1 LFETIAWEKIMP
13 PWEIHP
19 ALVHFPIAF
28 FLSGVTLDLY
38 AWWMRREDLARIA
51 TGILAAGVI
60 MAVPTAL
67 AGLLAFFTV
76 PAHTEAAHTRMLWH
90 LGLEVAAVAL
100 FTAVVI
106 VRWRD
111 GLALPGAASRGLGLL
126 AAAILI
132 VASYLG
138 GDLVYHG
145 GAGVDPQILAPEVR
159 EGHSHSHGA
168 EPGSAPDHSQ
178 EKSDHHHPD

>member
-1 LFETIAWEKIMP
+1 MP
-13 PWEIHP
+13 PREIHP

-28 FLSGVTLDLY
+28 FLGGVTLDLY

-51 TGILAAGVI
+51 IGLLAAGVV

-76 PAHTEAAHTRMLWH
+76 PAHTAAAHDIMIWH
-90 LGLEVAAVAL
+90 LVSEVAAVAL

-106 VRWRD
+106 VRWRN
-111 GLALPGAASRGLGLL
+111 GLALPGAAARGLGLL
-126 AAAILI
+126 AAVILL

-138 GDLVYHG
+138 GVLPYHE
-145 GAGVDPQILAPEVR
+145 GAGVNPQILAPEIR

-168 EPGSAPDHSQ
+168 EPGSAPEHSH
-178 EKSDHHHPD
+178 EKNDHHHSD

>member
-1 LFETIAWEKIMP
+1 MWGEIMP

-28 FLSGVTLDLY
+28 FLGGVALDLY
-38 AWWMRREDLARIA
+38 AWWLRRDDLRRIG
-51 TGILAAGVI
+51 TGLLAAGVV

-76 PAHTEAAHTRMLWH
+76 PAHAAAVHDTMLWH

-106 VRWRD
+106 IRWRD
-111 GLALPGAASRGLGLL
+111 GPALPGPAARGLGLL
-126 AAAILI
+126 AAAILLG
-132 VASYLG
+132 ASYLG
-138 GDLVYHG
+138 GYLTYHG
-145 GAGVDPQILAPEVR
+145 GVGVDPQLLAPEIR
-159 EGHSHSHGA
+159 EGHSHGA
-168 EPGSAPDHSQ
+168 EPASTPGHSH

>member
-1 LFETIAWEKIMP
+1 MP

-28 FLSGVTLDLY
+28 FLGGVTLDLF
-38 AWWMRREDLARIA
+38 AWWMRREGLGRIA
-51 TGILAAGVI
+51 TGLLAAGAV

-76 PAHTEAAHTRMLWH
+76 PAHTAAAHNLLFWH
-90 LGLEVAAVAL
+90 LGLEVAAVLL

-111 GLALPGAASRGLGLL
+111 GLALPGAASRGFGLL
-126 AAAILI
+126 ATAILI
-132 VASYLG
+132 VGSYLG
-138 GDLVYHG
+138 GNLVYHG

-159 EGHSHSHGA
+159 EGHHHGE
-168 EPGSAPDHSQ
+168 EPASPPGHTHEAN
-178 EKSDHHHPD
+178 EHHHHD